1 MTHCKVQLTV
11 NGVLAALFIL
21 VLSISALARLLA
33 LAASVLRIVARAASL
48 WWRLFGLLRLGLPIL
63 LRTLLL
69 INCLP
74 PLGLLLLALLLPL
87 LLPLR
92 PRWFA
97 ALAAAGVV
105 LRIKIPLRGGFL
117 WPVAVVIGSDR
128 MLFLYSARIAIAR
141 ILALVDW

>member
-1 MTHCKVQLTV
+1 M
-11 NGVLAALFIL
+11 
-21 VLSISALARLLA
+21 
-33 LAASVLRIVARAASL
+33 
-48 WWRLFGLLRLGLPIL
+48 LRLGLPIL

-87 LLPLR
+87 LLPLWLSVLILPLR

-97 ALAAAGVV
+97 ALAAACVV
-105 LRIKIPLRGGFL
+105 LRIKIPPRGGFL

>member
-1 MTHCKVQLTV
+1 M
-11 NGVLAALFIL
+11 
-21 VLSISALARLLA
+21 
-33 LAASVLRIVARAASL
+33 RIVARAASL

-87 LLPLR
+87 LLPLWLSFLILPLR

-97 ALAAAGVV
+97 ALAAACVV